1 MTDPKLIEAVARA
14 LEPKCRGFG
23 AGDMPMAVAREFA
36 QSAIT
41 AYEAARGDGVWVMRD
56 MPKHVAGQ
64 FEDTGRYTG
73 HDERTGDTYI
83 TDAADLWDDMLS
95 AMIAAAKGE

>member
-1 MTDPKLIEAVARA
+1 MSTDPKLIEAVARA

-41 AYEAARGDGVWVMRD
+41 AYEAARGDGVWVPRD
-56 MPKHVAGQ
+56 ITPAMAHALESNYAECIPPSMIHVANW
-64 FEDTGRYTG
+64 R
-73 HDERTGDTYI
+73 
-83 TDAADLWDDMLS
+83 DAYR
-95 AMIAAAKGE
+95 AMIAEAKGE